1 MIKRTKAVKLEEM
14 DLTTG
19 SREFDDLED
28 DETEEE
34 VRYKELN
41 WKQKVVYQLKNW

>member
-1 MIKRTKAVKLEEM
+1 MIKGTKYVRLEEM
-14 DLTTG
+14 DLTSG
-19 SREFDDLED
+19 SREFEDLDE

-41 WKQKVVYQLKNW
+41 WKQKILYQLKNW